1 MQKKIRNKNKTN
13 EENDSLE
20 NKLWKARPKNKE
32 NKSQKSTAANSSIK
46 SSEDSNN
53 MEIESNISSKNNDAK
68 IIKME
73 QMNLDQKN
81 EKDDFFEDKK
91 DSNEMKGEQYDL
103 MECESEDEKMVNE
116 ENNEQRNDMPENEKV
131 NETPIDIKEI
141 PNKNN
146 KEIINLEPKGGNIGN
161 NINNTNNN
169 IRPENTSK
177 KNPIFKITRYKQKNN
192 NTLCGNKNNTV
203 ISDLNFNESLFQE
216 AQANNNNIDDDERI
230 QFDEINVDSNRPLLN
245 RGLSEAL
252 FANAP
257 NVINNN
263 TFGGNNA
270 FYNAF
275 DNYCDG
281 KTCCKTKF
289 K

>member
-1 MQKKIRNKNKTN
+1 MQKKITRKNKAN
-13 EENDSLE
+13 EVSNSLE
-20 NKLWKARPKNKE
+20 NILWKAPPKNKA
-32 NKSQKSTAANSSIK
+32 NKSQRSTAANSSIK
-46 SSEDSNN
+46 SFDDCNN
-53 MEIESNISSKNNDAK
+53 MDIESNISSKNNDAK
-68 IIKME
+68 VIKM
-73 QMNLDQKN
+73 QQINLDQKN

-116 ENNEQRNDMPENEKV
+116 ENNEQPNDMPENEQV
-131 NETPIDIKEI
+131 NETPIDAKEI

-146 KEIINLEPKGGNIGN
+146 KEIINLEPKEGNIGN
-161 NINNTNNN
+161 NINNN

-177 KNPIFKITRYKQKNN
+177 INPIFKITRYKQKNK
-192 NTLCGNKNNTV
+192 NTKCGNNNTV
-203 ISDLNFNESLFQE
+203 ISDFNFNEILSQE
-216 AQANNNNIDDDERI
+216 AQVNNNYIDDDERM

-245 RGLSEAL
+245 RELSEAL
-252 FANAP
+252 FANAH

-263 TFGGNNA
+263 TVGGNFA

-275 DNYCDG
+275 DNYCDE
-281 KTCCKTKF
+281 KTCSKTKF